1 MPSPMGWA
9 GLLLLAMALVLIV
22 KRVRRRAMP
31 EPEQVP
37 TEPDLGRIP
46 DAAAWCRSMEALYQ
60 GAVLCLNESL
70 CLVAA
75 GERGHAIACAE
86 TACAAHEPGCAHVV
100 DIVPHEACAAM
111 LTLTAEARRG
121 EGGSCLLRWR
131 GRQAWVRAVPLGGQW
146 IAVLIRQDQEA
157 AA

>member
-9 GLLLLAMALVLIV
+9 GLMLIAMALVLIIR
-22 KRVRRRAMP
+22 RVRRRAIP
-31 EPEQVP
+31 EPEQAPV
-37 TEPDLGRIP
+37 ESDLPWMP
-46 DAAAWCRSMEALYQ
+46 DAAAWCQSMEALYQ

-75 GERGHAIACAE
+75 GERGHAIAGVE
-86 TACAAHEPGCAHVV
+86 TARAAHEPGCAHVV

-121 EGGSCLLRWR
+121 EGGSCLLRWG
-131 GRQAWVRAVPLGGQW
+131 GRQAWVRAVPLGGHW
-146 IAVLIRQDQEA
+146 IAVLIRQEQEA